1 MNELDAL
8 ERDWH
13 AMKRCPQC
21 HVGEMT
27 GLGVAIG
34 RNSHETCNRCGFKRP
49 YSRRSCEICN
59 RTDSVSKFVI
69 SESTILHKDP
79 DCRRKSL
86 EKTYRKNK
94 ANPVDAEVMI
104 RNQAMERVE
113 FFSFLATLTF
123 EEIDSLWNEQAWLD
137 PSNIPGTSR
146 LSEDYIRDN
155 IEKAR
160 RTKYKNTSDK

>member
-1 MNELDAL
+1 MNELDKL

-13 AMKRCPQC
+13 AMKKCPQC
-21 HVGEMT
+21 HTGEMT

-34 RNSHETCNRCGFKRP
+34 RNSYQTCNRCGFKRP

-59 RTDSVSKFVI
+59 KTESVSNFVV

-86 EKTYRKNK
+86 EKTNRKNK
-94 ANPVDAEVMI
+94 PNPVEVEAII

-146 LSEDYIRDN
+146 LSEDYIREN

-160 RTKYKNTSDK
+160 RAKYKNTPHK